1 MNTIDRLIHGFDGLL
16 RTVARVKPE
25 PQLPSPSRGALVDPM
40 TDDEIRVSGGLMR
53 VNHTGEICA
62 QGLYNGQ
69 ALFASDEA
77 TGTALAKA
85 AEEELDHLAWC
96 RERLHELNAKPS
108 ILDPLWYSVSFALG
122 AGAAL
127 VSDKVSLGFVH
138 ATEENVERH
147 LRDHLQRLPAS
158 DHASR
163 QILQQ
168 TLDDEIRHGQTALD
182 QGGQQLPTPV
192 RRMMWEG
199 AKLMTQTAERV

>member
-1 MNTIDRLIHGFDGLL
+1 MNTVDRLIHGFDGLL

-108 ILDPLWYSVSFALG
+108 VLDPLWYAVSFSLG

-168 TLDDEIRHGQTALD
+168 MLDDEIRHGQTALD

-192 RRMMWEG
+192 RRLMWEG

>member
-1 MNTIDRLIHGFDGLL
+1 MNTIDSLIHSFDGLL

-25 PQLPSPSRGALVDPM
+25 PQIPSPSRGALVDPM
-40 TDDEIRVSGGLMR
+40 TDDEIRVSGCLMR

-168 TLDDEIRHGQTALD
+168 MLDDEIRHGQTALD

-192 RRMMWEG
+192 RRLMWEG

>member
-1 MNTIDRLIHGFDGLL
+1 LNTIDRLIHGFDGLL

-25 PQLPSPSRGALVDPM
+25 PQLPSPSRGALADPM

-168 TLDDEIRHGQTALD
+168 MLDDEIRHGQTALD

-192 RRMMWEG
+192 RRLMWEG

>member
-168 TLDDEIRHGQTALD
+168 MLDDEIRHGQTALD

-192 RRMMWEG
+192 RRLMWEG
-199 AKLMTQTAERV
+199 AKLMTQTAERI

>member
-1 MNTIDRLIHGFDGLL
+1 MNTIDRLIHSFDGLL

-25 PQLPSPSRGALVDPM
+25 PQIPSPSRGALVDPM

-168 TLDDEIRHGQTALD
+168 MLDDEIRHGQTALD
-182 QGGQQLPTPV
+182 QGGQQVPTPV
-192 RRMMWEG
+192 RRLMWEG

>member
-1 MNTIDRLIHGFDGLL
+1 LNTIDRLIHGFDGLL

-40 TDDEIRVSGGLMR
+40 TEDEIRVSGGLMR

-168 TLDDEIRHGQTALD
+168 MLDDEIRHGQTALD

>member
-1 MNTIDRLIHGFDGLL
+1 
-16 RTVARVKPE
+16 
-25 PQLPSPSRGALVDPM
+25 
-40 TDDEIRVSGGLMR
+40 
-53 VNHTGEICA
+53 
-62 QGLYNGQ
+62 
-69 ALFASDEA
+69 
-77 TGTALAKA
+77 
-85 AEEELDHLAWC
+85 
-96 RERLHELNAKPS
+96 
-108 ILDPLWYSVSFALG
+108 LDPLWYSVSFALG

-168 TLDDEIRHGQTALD
+168 MLDDEIRHGQTALD

>member
-147 LRDHLQRLPAS
+147 LRDHLQRVPAS

-168 TLDDEIRHGQTALD
+168 MLDDEIRHGQTALD

-192 RRMMWEG
+192 RRLMWEG
-199 AKLMTQTAERV
+199 AKLMTKTAERV

>member
-1 MNTIDRLIHGFDGLL
+1 MNTIDRLIHSFDGLL

-147 LRDHLQRLPAS
+147 LRDHLQQLPAS

-168 TLDDEIRHGQTALD
+168 MLDDEIRHGQTALD

-192 RRMMWEG
+192 RRLMWEG